1 MICSLCQASSLTF
14 QVEVSVEGNPL
25 TMEVDTGEAVSI
37 ISNKTL
43 NSIPNFPKLPLQP
56 TLDTLQ
62 TYTGEIIPV
71 LGKLSIQVE
80 YHGQNA
86 TLPLLVV
93 QNEGPS
99 LIGRNWLA
107 QIQLDWK
114 SIFSVK
120 DGQSVT

>member
-1 MICSLCQASSLTF
+1 
-14 QVEVSVEGNPL
+14 
-25 TMEVDTGEAVSI
+25 MEVDTGAAVSI
-37 ISNKTL
+37 ISNKTM
-43 NSIPNFPKLPLQP
+43 NSIPNFMKLSLQP
-56 TLDTLQ
+56 TSDTLR

-93 QNEGPS
+93 RNKGPS
-99 LIGRNWLA
+99 FIGRNWLA
-107 QIQLDWK
+107 QIWLDWK

-120 DGQSVT
+120 DGQSLESLLMQHSDVL